1 MNKEVSEVDV
11 MIGQMKFAWIGF
23 RRSFLASMF
32 SFISQIITYSAI
44 TISIAIF
51 SIVKPFLNWSVNS
64 VFYKSYVIMGI
75 LFITVSIVI
84 GAVVTARSID
94 LKFMSQKDDIAIMKN
109 AGGKNKW
116 IYSYFIF
123 NQIITS
129 IIMLL
134 VGIVLALI
142 LLAIIFYSFKFS
154 FFFNHIRFIPVLG
167 ANIAI
172 LIVSYLKS
180 HYTIIKFIEEKNFEV
195 SSSRLSSYKS
205 IFEFN
210 GLLSKFKAVRK
221 LASKNYLRS
230 GKILASFL
238 FSFFLAFSSI
248 SFALGPVAI
257 AETYNHYLDNRFY
270 DSTYVIGQ
278 EGIINFY
285 SSNFG
290 AQEYVNESY
299 ISELEDI
306 NFFKNRSFDISFLN
320 DIDSTGVDAK
330 NLFLTK
336 LDVQEVAVLD
346 ITPEGYLQVGSNRTF
361 YATVIG
367 YQETN
372 IFDELLLWGSLPSSS
387 EVVIG
392 DSLDNLIFE
401 NSTMQKIE
409 LTENS
414 SRYGISS
421 VALDVFASGFT
432 VYVPLSKLNSESI
445 SNGPNLILL
454 EDLNSTTYSI
464 IASLVETNG
473 YLMREISE
481 IREENIKEYDNF
493 SYMFDTL
500 GLILFSIFTFQII
513 VFAFLYYLTYKKD
526 YELLY
531 KLGIEK
537 KKISKINVNSILM
550 QLVPGILFGS
560 YFGSI
565 ITRYFL
571 VPYTKLGYYLAFLF
585 GITVWFTLAG
595 YIGATMASRKG
606 LKQIY
611 DSLYKNKIIKK

>member
-1 MNKEVSEVDV
+1 M
-11 MIGQMKFAWIGF
+11 
-23 RRSFLASMF
+23 
-32 SFISQIITYSAI
+32 
-44 TISIAIF
+44 
-51 SIVKPFLNWSVNS
+51 
-64 VFYKSYVIMGI
+64 
-75 LFITVSIVI
+75 
-84 GAVVTARSID
+84 
-94 LKFMSQKDDIAIMKN
+94 
-109 AGGKNKW
+109 
-116 IYSYFIF
+116 
-123 NQIITS
+123 
-129 IIMLL
+129 
-134 VGIVLALI
+134 
-142 LLAIIFYSFKFS
+142 
-154 FFFNHIRFIPVLG
+154 
-167 ANIAI
+167 
-172 LIVSYLKS
+172 
-180 HYTIIKFIEEKNFEV
+180 
-195 SSSRLSSYKS
+195 
-205 IFEFN
+205 
-210 GLLSKFKAVRK
+210 
-221 LASKNYLRS
+221 ASKNYIRS

-257 AETYNHYLDNRFY
+257 AETYNSYLDNRFY
-270 DSTYVIGQ
+270 DSTYVIAQ
-278 EGIINFY
+278 EGVIDFY

-290 AQEYVNESY
+290 AQNYVNDAY

-306 NFFKNRSFDISFLN
+306 DFFKNKSLEISFLN
-320 DIDSTGVDAK
+320 DIESTGIDAK
-330 NLFLTK
+330 KLFLTK
-336 LDVQEVAVLD
+336 LEVKEIAALD
-346 ITPEGYLQVGSNRTF
+346 ITPDGYVQVGANRTF
-361 YATVIG
+361 HATVIG
-367 YQETN
+367 YQETS
-372 IFDELLLWGSLPSSS
+372 IFEDLLLWGSLPGSN
-387 EVVIG
+387 EVIIG

-414 SRYGISS
+414 SRYGISG
-421 VALDVFASGFT
+421 VALDVFAAGFT
-432 VYVPLSKLNSESI
+432 VYVPISKLDSESI

-454 EDLNSTTYSI
+454 EDLNSTTYST

-473 YLMREISE
+473 YVMSEISE

-493 SYMFDTL
+493 SYMFDIL
-500 GLILFSIFTFQII
+500 GIILFSIFTFQII

-537 KKISKINVNSILM
+537 KKISKINVNSILL

-585 GITVWFTLAG
+585 GIIVWFTLAG